1 MVIVEMFLKKT
12 CCNEKFVAFFFTEHL
27 DNDDHYKLQQSQLT
41 DFAHHI
47 GAVIRCGRVMADN
60 IAYAKFRKTLLI

>member
-1 MVIVEMFLKKT
+1 MRLRSRDYTVIVEFFLKKT

-27 DNDDHYKLQQSQLT
+27 DNDDHYNLQQSQPT

-47 GAVIRCGRVMADN
+47 GAVMP
-60 IAYAKFRKTLLI
+60 KFFHG